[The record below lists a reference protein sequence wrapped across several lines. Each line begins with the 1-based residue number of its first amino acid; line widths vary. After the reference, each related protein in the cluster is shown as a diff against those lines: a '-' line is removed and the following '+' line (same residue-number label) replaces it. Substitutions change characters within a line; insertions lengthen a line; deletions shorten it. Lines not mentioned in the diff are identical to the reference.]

1 MHWRGSEAVWR
12 GGRVGRYGHDTFY
25 NFMKLLVNKW
35 KYWLKKK
42 TRKKNV
48 LVFHVPLWFIST
60 EEILDWNVTCSQ
72 LLTKGLSEIL
82 ENEAW
87 LVLLR
92 FQIKTSQPAH
102 VYGPRSIPSLAD
114 GRSLRPH
121 SGSWI
126 HAYNKRS
133 RPSFPG
139 HLWAWNIKCFT
150 WKWILC
156 VLSPFQL
163 YLWDG
168 TTSLPSVPLWF
179 AFIMFYLAL
188 SRVSTDGAVKV
199 KLLGHL
205 ERKSNNWTLFL
216 IKTQ

>member
-1 MHWRGSEAVWR
+1 MLE
-12 GGRVGRYGHDTFY
+12 TET
-25 NFMKLLVNKW
+25 
-35 KYWLKKK
+35 WLM
-42 TRKKNV
+42 
-48 LVFHVPLWFIST
+48 LW
-60 EEILDWNVTCSQ
+60 
-72 LLTKGLSEIL
+72 
-82 ENEAW
+82 
-87 LVLLR
+87 

-114 GRSLRPH
+114 ERSLSPP
-121 SGSWI
+121 SGSLHLCCEVWYIWI

-139 HLWAWNIKCFT
+139 HLWAWNIECFT

-168 TTSLPSVPLWF
+168 TTALPSVPLWF

-188 SRVSTDGAVKV
+188 SHVSTDGAVKV
-199 KLLGHL
+199 KQLGHL
-205 ERKSNNWTLFL
+205 GHKSNNWTLFL